1 MAKKPIAVTLFVE
14 VQSSWCFWF
23 EPAWAQLKE
32 RYREQAKFVWKI
44 ALMPAEA
51 FPTSRAEC
59 DIYYRRSGVAM
70 RSAFMLNSAWM
81 EDELKGDYSAS
92 NLVAEA
98 GKDFGIGGDEM
109 RIALARAGMVDGRR
123 IGRIDE
129 AAAVAAEACMV
140 DAAALKEKA
149 LSAAVKERVERS
161 TQEFHA
167 LQLDQRPSVLIVS
180 DIGDRAV
187 FSGVVHVEPLAATIE
202 AMLEDSRA
210 YAAYHA
216 HYGDI

>member
-1 MAKKPIAVTLFVE
+1 MGKKPIAITLFVE

-23 EPAWAQLKE
+23 EPAWAALKE
-32 RYREQAKFVWKI
+32 RYQEQASFAWKI
-44 ALMPAEA
+44 ALMPAAA

-59 DIYYRRSGVAM
+59 DTYYRRSGMAM
-70 RSAFMLNSAWM
+70 RAEFMLNSAWM
-81 EDELKGDYSAS
+81 EDELAGDYSVS
-92 NLVAEA
+92 NCVAEA
-98 GKDFGIGGDEM
+98 GKDFGVDGDEM
-109 RIALARAGMVDGRR
+109 RIALSRAGLVDGRK

-129 AAAVAAEACMV
+129 AVAVAAEACAV

-149 LSAAVKERVERS
+149 LSAVVRERVQES
-161 TQEFHA
+161 TREFHA
-167 LQLDQRPSVLIVS
+167 LQIDQRPSVLIAS

-187 FSGVVHVEPLAATIE
+187 FSGVVRLQPLVATVE

-216 HYGDI
+216 HFGVI